1 MRPHLKRFVC
11 GAIALCL
18 IPPAPLRAQDQA
30 INDLKG
36 RIFDAKMAK
45 QTFVN
50 GLKFCNELDGK
61 NFYFQPRDRVLNL
74 EEYHHS
80 LENLAKQQVF
90 NPDKRRPWS
99 EADAA
104 DRWAQVQQQ
113 AINDQANC
121 ALVTSLP
128 DLEKQLDELQKKSA
142 ASEKKN

>member
-1 MRPHLKRFVC
+1 LKRFVC

-36 RIFDAKMAK
+36 RIFDAKMTK

-74 EEYHHS
+74 DEYHHS
-80 LENLAKQQVF
+80 LENMAKQQVF
-90 NPDKRRPWS
+90 NPDKKRPWN
-99 EADAA
+99 EDAA
-104 DRWAQVQQQ
+104 AERWAQVQQQ
-113 AINDQANC
+113 AITDQANC
-121 ALVTSLP
+121 ALVASLP
-128 DLEKQLDELQKKSA
+128 NLEKQLDELLKKQPASA
-142 ASEKKN
+142 EKKN